1 MLGGALQCIT
11 GIYDPEGAWRPAWI
25 LDVFK
30 HHKQPYVPSARVRK
44 KVCKKTKSRS
54 LGNQKRLLP
63 AHTFR
68 TPEEKAKDHL
78 EPWCT
83 EAPGRGGTG
92 LPGCCRCREPLGS
105 TPRANLSLGTTVLV
119 GRLRIQNKNLMMKNL
134 MKPSRTHTRKL
145 ETDMESY
152 QDAVLLRSQKTT
164 EELCNS
170 LCGHT
175 IKICLASRITTG
187 QKIFS

>member
-152 QDAVLLRSQKTT
+152 QDPVLIIRVS
-164 EELCNS
+164 
-170 LCGHT
+170 
-175 IKICLASRITTG
+175 ASPSGLPYLQHQRQQEWI
-187 QKIFS
+187 